1 MYDNIPYSVDTTRE
15 RYPLKNRQE
24 KNLMPYMH
32 IKIICVYGICNIMK
46 KHVDEHIF
54 TCYYIYNKNEHKFA
68 RGTDIIA
75 FLLYAMYN
83 V

>member
-1 MYDNIPYSVDTTRE
+1 
-15 RYPLKNRQE
+15 
-24 KNLMPYMH
+24 MPYMH

-46 KHVDEHIF
+46 KHIDEHTF
-54 TCYYIYNKNEHKFA
+54 TCYYIYNKNEHKFDK
-68 RGTDIIA
+68 GSTDIIA

>member
-1 MYDNIPYSVDTTRE
+1 
-15 RYPLKNRQE
+15 
-24 KNLMPYMH
+24 MPYMH

-46 KHVDEHIF
+46 KHVDEHTF
-54 TCYYIYNKNEHKFA
+54 TYYYIYNKNEHKFV
-68 RGTDIIA
+68 RGADIIA